1 MNFNGSK
8 LVFMPILYDTKTK
21 TNKTISVIDITISD
35 SKISA
40 SIIDIEL
47 NNNIITITPKDYFK
61 SFQSSA
67 GGGANSLRYI
77 ESISVIRRKTV
88 LGG

>member
-1 MNFNGSK
+1 M
-8 LVFMPILYDTKTK
+8 LVITFTTAKI
-21 TNKTISVIDITISD
+21 NKTISVIDITISD

-67 GGGANSLRYI
+67 GGGANSLLYI
-77 ESISVIRRKTV
+77 ESISVIRRKTI